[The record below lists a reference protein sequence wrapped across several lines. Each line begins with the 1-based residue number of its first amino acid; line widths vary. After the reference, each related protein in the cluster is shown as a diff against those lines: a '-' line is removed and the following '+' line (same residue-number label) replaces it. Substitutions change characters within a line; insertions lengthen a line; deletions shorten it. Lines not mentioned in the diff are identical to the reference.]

1 MIISVHNTKGG
12 VGTTAIA
19 RHLTHLATS
28 RGWRVHTRAPSIADD
43 PIDADLILLDGPC
56 GGELAADVTIIP
68 ISSKLAHL
76 QADTLA
82 DGLRGLVIY
91 LPNMGYKLSELAPHL
106 NVTVAEGIPYSN
118 AIAYAA
124 EYERVIWEDP
134 DLRHTPGAEALLRSL
149 NDVLRLAGLDD
160 KRAHPDPATP
170 PAAAP
175 PAVRAAK
182 PSTAGTKDLDHTLV
196 QSTHEKLL
204 ARLSAGERRA
214 LAALLLEA

>member
-175 PAVRAAK
+175 PTFRPAK

-196 QSTHEKLL
+196 QSTHEKLR

>member
-12 VGTTAIA
+12 VGTTALV

-28 RGWRVHTRAPSIADD
+28 RGWRVHTRSPTSADD
-43 PIDADLILLDGPC
+43 PIDADLILIDGPG

-76 QADTLA
+76 HADALA

-91 LPNMGYKLSELAPHL
+91 LPNTGYKLSELAPHL
-106 NVTVAEGIPYSN
+106 NVAVAEGIPYSN
-118 AIAYAA
+118 AIAHAA

-134 DLRHTPGAEALLRSL
+134 ELRHTPGAEALLRSL

-160 KRAHPDPATP
+160 KRAHPDPASP

-175 PAVRAAK
+175 PAVQAAK
-182 PSTAGTKDLDHTLV
+182 PSTSDTKDLDHTLV
-196 QSTHEKLL
+196 QSTHEKLR
-204 ARLSAGERRA
+204 ARLSADERRA